1 MSQNPE
7 QAGKAITGGEF
18 LIRKTA
24 AKDIFIPEEWNEEQQ
39 MIKKMTHDF
48 IAQRVQPQHRSHRP
62 AGARLDEKLMEEAGE
77 LGLLGQL
84 RPPKNLAAWAW
95 TSRPRC

>member
-24 AKDIFIPEEWNEEQQ
+24 ANDIFIPEEWNEEQR

-48 IAQRVQPQHRSHRP
+48 IEQRVHPQHRSHRP
-62 AGARLDEKLMEEAGE
+62 AGTGLD
-77 LGLLGQL
+77 
-84 RPPKNLAAWAW
+84 
-95 TSRPRC
+95 

>member
-24 AKDIFIPEEWNEEQQ
+24 ANDIFIPEEWNEEQR

-48 IAQRVQPQHRSHRP
+48 IEQRVHPHI
-62 AGARLDEKLMEEAGE
+62 EAIDQQEPG
-77 LGLLGQL
+77 G
-84 RPPKNLAAWAW
+84 NY
-95 TSRPRC
+95 

>member
-1 MSQNPE
+1 MTSNPKN

-24 AKDIFIPEEWNEEQQ
+24 AQDIFIPEEWNEEQR

-48 IAQRVQPQHRSHRP
+48 IAQRVHLHMDAIDQQEMLV
-62 AGARLDEKLMEEAGE
+62 AMMEEEGNEEWLAEKDRLE
-77 LGLLGQL
+77 LQ
-84 RPPKNLAAWAW
+84 AME
-95 TSRPRC
+95 